1 MTQQRHD
8 CIIGID
14 PGLSGAVCVY
24 DPRHHEIAAL
34 WNIPISTEIKKRKT
48 IREVDVTAFRKS
60 ILKAVEDYNVTM
72 IVIEDVH
79 SSPQMGVASAFKF
92 GRTFGILEAIVDM
105 AEVSKVEYVTS
116 ARWKA
121 RMMVS
126 SDKKQ
131 SIDKAISVFG
141 KSPWFSGKS
150 VRDGQAEAAL
160 IAYYG
165 AKDIAIAPVEV
176 DEDDPL
182 A

>member
-1 MTQQRHD
+1 MTRKRQN
-8 CIIGID
+8 CIMGID
-14 PGLSGAVCVY
+14 PGLLGAVCVY
-24 DPRHHEIAAL
+24 DPKFHEIPAL
-34 WNIPISTEIKKRKT
+34 WNIPISKEIKKRKV
-48 IREVDVTAFRKS
+48 IREVDVTAFRRAV
-60 ILKAVEDYNVTM
+60 LKAVEDYNITH
-72 IVIEDVH
+72 IVVEDVH
-79 SSPQMGVASAFKF
+79 ASTQMGVSSAFKF
-92 GRTFGILEAIVDM
+92 GRTFGIIEAVADA
-105 AEVSKVEYVTS
+105 AEVVKVEYVTP

-131 SIDKAISVFG
+131 TIEKAISVFG
-141 KSPWFSGKS
+141 AAPWFSGKS

-165 AKDIAIAPVEV
+165 AKDLVTVPVED